1 VTTAPRTDHADHA
14 ESAAGLKGGTM
25 RPQWTVLIGI
35 AGVAAAVLWREMPT
49 IRRYLKMAR
58 M

>member
-1 VTTAPRTDHADHA
+1 
-14 ESAAGLKGGTM
+14 M
-25 RPQWTVLIGI
+25 RPQWTVLIGL
-35 AGVAAAVLWREMPT
+35 AGVAAAVLWREMPA

>member
-1 VTTAPRTDHADHA
+1 
-14 ESAAGLKGGTM
+14 M

-35 AGVAAAVLWREMPT
+35 ASAAAVVLWRELPSL
-49 IRRYLKMAR
+49 RRYLKMAR

>member
-1 VTTAPRTDHADHA
+1 
-14 ESAAGLKGGTM
+14 M
-25 RPQWTVLIGI
+25 RPQWTVLIGL
-35 AGVAAAVLWREMPT
+35 AGATALLLWRELPA